1 MQGVNKAL
9 IQRVVAELIEL
20 YKEDKVTLAQQIM
33 WLEILLER
41 TDTIASLA
49 KQEIGEELKMYDRLW
64 EESSL
69 VRRIR
74 AESEAKGKLEGELQA
89 TKRTLINSVKARFP
103 SLAELA
109 QQQIEK
115 ITDINDLDILNMQI
129 STASSEREV
138 NRLLNPEVA

>member
-1 MQGVNKAL
+1 MIALNEDGGV
-9 IQRVVAELIEL
+9 I
-20 YKEDKVTLAQQIM
+20 AQQIM

>member
-1 MQGVNKAL
+1 M
-9 IQRVVAELIEL
+9 
-20 YKEDKVTLAQQIM
+20 VTLTQQIM

-41 TDTIASLA
+41 TDTIASLE

-69 VRRIR
+69 VQRIR
-74 AESEAKGKLEGELQA
+74 AESRAEGELQA
-89 TKRTLINSVKARFP
+89 TKRTLVNSIKARFP
-103 SLAELA
+103 SLTELA

-129 STASSEREV
+129 STASSEHEV
-138 NRLLNPEVA
+138 RRLLNSEVA